1 MKRGFK
7 AAMLALVLGLCS
19 SFALS
24 ACSAGSKPAPDPDA
38 GLRRQVMHASWA
50 KGYASVEEL
59 MADTDFAGLIEVT
72 GVVRVEN
79 SGAHLSEGSMAM
91 PATVFSARVLDAAA
105 GGQTELEIYMTG
117 ERTDEEVFELADDP
131 LMASGEKWFIFAR
144 QNDNGT
150 HTILT
155 GPCGR
160 FAYDEAQQR
169 LTQLMI
175 AVDQETGAVNAKA
188 KVNAD
193 EIPNGAIPPMTL
205 AEMKDKIAE
214 AQAK

>member
-19 SFALS
+19 FFALS

-150 HTILT
+150 YTILT

-160 FAYDEAQQR
+160 FAYDGR
-169 LTQLMI
+169 SGKRI
-175 AVDQETGAVNAKA
+175 R
-188 KVNAD
+188 
-193 EIPNGAIPPMTL
+193 
-205 AEMKDKIAE
+205 
-214 AQAK
+214 